1 MNGRTVVQARS
12 RKAEVQVSLSNQ
24 TLRIGFIS
32 LLCLTP
38 LAAQIPPVEPGYHYR
53 LEKQPG
59 VKASAALPPGLAAAL
74 PAPIE
79 MALPALGEAEKAA
92 AAVNASAPVV
102 GVHRRLAAPAA
113 GAWEGMPYGRQLWRL
128 ALRSPGAE
136 AFRIHFT
143 DFAAGSGRVWI
154 HDNRPGDPQVF
165 GPYTGRGLY
174 GDGDFWSDV
183 VFSESVVIEYEP
195 AGPVTGMEA
204 APFRIGE
211 IAHLWDGLAPP
222 VQQAAS
228 CHNDVSCFSEW
239 ADSAKGVAHIVF
251 EKEGSSFVCSGSLL
265 QTRNRTGS
273 PYFLTAAH
281 CFDNDTVARTVQAF
295 WFYQTSTCNGAA
307 PSRTASPRTLG
318 ARYMAGKAMGEG
330 DSTLILLAAAPPNGV
345 LFLGFDPNEPPIGNA
360 MVGIHHPKGDY
371 KRISLGARAPD
382 GSIGLP
388 PQLFYKIQWNQG
400 ATEGGSSGSPIFSRP
415 GVVVGQLSHGP
426 RVPEGQTACDVERT
440 DYYGRLS
447 VSYPTLQQFL
457 EERTPGGP
465 TPPPTPPPPPPAG
478 NPTVLS
484 SGAATNFSLPAVTSA
499 ILLRPGYQIT
509 VPQNATRLEV
519 KLVTTTPGM
528 DMDLYARFGQEAGLT
543 GGRVDA
549 DFRSEGDT
557 GNETIVITPQSS
569 PALRAGVYFI
579 NLAMY
584 TTGAAASGN
593 ITATFSTTP
602 ATPPAGGTALSSG
615 AAARFS
621 LPAVQNATL
630 FSPGYQI
637 TVPQGARRLTIR
649 LATTTPD
656 VDVDLFA
663 HFGAEP
669 SISGGDVVADHRSEG
684 LTGDELITVTPS
696 STPPLRAGIYFIK
709 LALFTTGVA
718 AEGTLTATVE
728 TGGTAA
734 AAPRLPLNLT
744 SGTAANFSL
753 PVVANPTLMTDA
765 GAFRIVVPDGATKLE
780 VKLVTNPAS
789 VDTDLYVRFGG
800 EPDLAAGR
808 VVADYSSIGDTGL
821 ETITI
826 TSASTPPLQA
836 GTYYITLAIFTTG
849 TTATGAVTAT
859 VERATTG
866 APSTATRLNSG
877 AAANF
882 SLASVANPTLFT
894 GSSEYRVDV
903 PQGATRLEVRVNT
916 STAGADVDLYVRF
929 NAEVVVTDGRV
940 VSDFRS
946 ATDGGNETIVITPT
960 SSPALQP
967 GTYFIALALFSTNL
981 AARGT
986 VTATVQGGGG
996 SPPTLASVVHAASF
1010 RTGAVVAGEIVSLF
1024 GQLLGPSAGVGGR
1037 LNAGGRVETRVDDTV
1052 VTFDGVSAP
1061 LFYVSAGQINA
1072 QVPYSVEG
1080 RASTQVR
1087 VIRQGKVSNTLSVLV
1102 GATSPGL
1109 FTFADGSNR
1118 LIALNQDGSLNA
1130 ASNPAASGSVFILF
1144 GTGEG
1149 QTNPAGAEGAPA
1161 TVPLPVP
1168 VRNVSLRVGDRTA
1181 EVLYAGAAPGFV
1193 GLLQINARVP
1203 AGLAANDRTT
1213 VTVTIGN
1220 VTSPAGTHIAV
1231 R

>member
-1 MNGRTVVQARS
+1 M
-12 RKAEVQVSLSNQ
+12 

-32 LLCLTP
+32 LLILTP

-53 LEKQPG
+53 LEKQTAG
-59 VKASAALPPGLAAAL
+59 KASAALPPGLAAAL

-79 MALPALGEAEKAA
+79 MALPPLGEAEKAA
-92 AAVNASAPVV
+92 AAVNTSAPVV
-102 GVHRRLAAPAA
+102 GVHRRLSAPAA

-143 DFAAGSGRVWI
+143 DFAVGGGRVWI
-154 HDNRPGDPQVF
+154 HDNRPGGPQVF
-165 GPYTGRGLY
+165 GPYTGGGIY
-174 GDGDFWSDV
+174 GDEDFWSDV
-183 VFSESVVIEYEP
+183 IFSESVVIEYEP

-211 IAHLWDGLAPP
+211 IAHLWDGLRPP
-222 VQQAAS
+222 VEQAAS
-228 CHNDVSCFSEW
+228 CHNDVTCFSEW
-239 ADSAKGVAHIVF
+239 ADSAKGVARIVF
-251 EKEGSSFVCSGSLL
+251 EKEGSSFLCSGSLL

-281 CFDNDTVARTVQAF
+281 CMDNDTVARTVQAF
-295 WFYQTSTCNGAA
+295 WFYQTAACNGPA
-307 PSRTASPRTLG
+307 PSAAASPRTLG
-318 ARYMAGKAMGEG
+318 ARFMAGKTMQEG
-330 DSTLILLAAAPPNGV
+330 DSTLLLLAAAPPSGAV
-345 LFLGFDPNEPPIGNA
+345 FLGFDPNDPSIGSA

-371 KRISLGARAPD
+371 KRISLGARAAD
-382 GSIGLP
+382 GSLGLP
-388 PQLFYKIQWNQG
+388 PQLFYRVQWNQG

-415 GVVVGQLSHGP
+415 GVVVGQLSHGA
-426 RVPEGQTACDVERT
+426 RVPSGRTACDVERT
-440 DYYGRLS
+440 DFYGRLS
-447 VSYPTLQQFL
+447 VSYSTLQQFL
-457 EERTPGGP
+457 EERTPGG
-465 TPPPTPPPPPPAG
+465 TTGGGTPPPPPPAG

-484 SGAATNFSLPAVTSA
+484 SGAASNFSLAAVTSA
-499 ILLRPGYQIT
+499 TLQRPGYQIT

-519 KLVTTTPGM
+519 KLVTTTAGM
-528 DMDLYARFGQEAGLT
+528 DMDLYVRFGQEAGIT
-543 GGRVDA
+543 NGTVDA
-549 DFRSEGDT
+549 DFRSEGNS
-557 GNETIVITPQSS
+557 GNETIVITSQSS
-569 PALRAGVYFI
+569 PTLRAGTYFI

-584 TTGAAASGN
+584 TTNVAASGN
-593 ITATFSTTP
+593 ITATVST
-602 ATPPAGGTALSSG
+602 ATAPPPTGGTVLSSG
-615 AAARFS
+615 AATPFS
-621 LPAVQNATL
+621 LPAVQSATL
-630 FSPGYQI
+630 FSTSYQI
-637 TVPQGARRLTIR
+637 TVPQGATRLTIR
-649 LATTTPD
+649 LATTTPN

-696 STPPLRAGIYFIK
+696 STPTLRAGLYFIK

-728 TGGTAA
+728 TGGAA
-734 AAPRLPLNLT
+734 ASAPRLPLNLT

-800 EPDLAAGR
+800 EPDLASGR
-808 VVADYSSIGDTGL
+808 VVADYSSIGDNGL

-826 TSASTPPLQA
+826 TSNSTPPLQA

-849 TTATGAVTAT
+849 TTATGTVTAT
-859 VERATTG
+859 VERATG
-866 APSTATRLNSG
+866 SAPSTATRLNSG

-882 SLASVANPTLFT
+882 SLASVATPTLFT

-929 NAEVVVTDGRV
+929 NTEVAVADSRV

-946 ATDGGNETIVITPT
+946 VSDGGNETIVITPT

-967 GTYFIALALFSTNL
+967 GTYFIALALFTANR
-981 AARGT
+981 AAQGT
-986 VTATVQGGGG
+986 ITATVDGGG
-996 SPPTLASVVHAASF
+996 SAAPTLAAVVNGASF
-1010 RTGAVVAGEIVSLF
+1010 ATGGVAAGEIVSLF
-1024 GQLLGPSAGVGGR
+1024 GQLLGPGTGVSAR

-1072 QVPYSVEG
+1072 QAPYTVEG
-1080 RASTQVR
+1080 RTTTQVR
-1087 VIRQGKVSNTLSVLV
+1087 VIRQGRVSNTLSVPV
-1102 GATSPGL
+1102 ATTAPGL
-1109 FTFADGSNR
+1109 FMFADGSNR
-1118 LIALNQDGSLNA
+1118 LIALNQNGTLNA
-1130 ASNPAASGSVFILF
+1130 PGNPTTSGAVFILF

-1161 TVPLPVP
+1161 ITPLPVP
-1168 VRNVSLRVGDRTA
+1168 VRNVSLQVGGRPA

-1203 AGLAANDRTT
+1203 AGLPANDRTI
-1213 VTVTIGN
+1213 VSVTIGGAASQGN
-1220 VTSPAGTHIAV
+1220 THIAV